1 MTISYNIP
9 MPVIHTAAVGMRF
22 YPGAWRRL
30 ESLRPGE
37 AVELRRERDN
47 RYDPSAVA
55 VYVREHKVG
64 HLPASEVAP
73 VAAAFGA
80 GYDVTAT
87 VDSRVP
93 YLRVEWGG
101 ALPEED

>member
-1 MTISYNIP
+1 MSE
-9 MPVIHTAAVGMRF
+9 VIHTAIVGMRF
-22 YPGAWRRL
+22 YPGAYRKV
-30 ESLRPGE
+30 ETLRPGE

-47 RYDPSAVA
+47 T
-55 VYVREHKVG
+55 VG
-64 HLPASEVAP
+64 HIPASEVAP
-73 VAAAFGA
+73 VAAAFDM

-87 VDSRVP
+87 VRGKPP

>member
-1 MTISYNIP
+1 MSE
-9 MPVIHTAAVGMRF
+9 VIHTAIVGMRF
-22 YPGAWRRL
+22 YPGAYRKV
-30 ESLRPGE
+30 ETLRPGE

-47 RYDPSAVA
+47 THDPNAVA
-55 VYVREHKVG
+55 VHVREHKVG
-64 HLPASEVAP
+64 HIPASEVAP
-73 VAAAFGA
+73 VAAAFDM

-87 VDSRVP
+87 VRGKPP